1 MVAKK
6 DEMGDNKKDE
16 QKQELSIEQPDQ
28 KLTPKFGTEMKI
40 AVLNGPIV
48 TSFGN
53 YTYFPVP
60 IESAK
65 ILINAAEFSSFV
77 GHESTAQIVSEL
89 LEKPIGYSR
98 KELKQKIGQ
107 IALVFRLK
115 QRAPE
120 GKVLNKTE
128 VEEIG
133 YEFGIL
139 YRLK

>member
-1 MVAKK
+1 MSKK
-6 DEMGDNKKDE
+6 ESENKEEKKEAD
-16 QKQELSIEQPDQ
+16 LSIEQPDE
-28 KLTPKFGTEMKI
+28 KLAPKFGTEMKI

-53 YTYFPVP
+53 YTYFPIP

-77 GHESTAQIVSEL
+77 GHESTSQMISEL

-120 GKVLNKTE
+120 GKVLSKE
-128 VEEIG
+128 ELEEIG

>member
-1 MVAKK
+1 MTTTKKDKK
-6 DEMGDNKKDE
+6 DEKEKEAD
-16 QKQELSIEQPDQ
+16 LSIEQPDES
-28 KLTPKFGTEMKI
+28 LIPKFGTDLKI

-53 YTYFPVP
+53 YTYFPIP

-77 GHESTAQIVSEL
+77 GHESTSVMISEL
-89 LEKPIGYSR
+89 LEKPIGNSR

-120 GKVLNKTE
+120 GKVLNKQE
-128 VEEIG
+128 LEDIG

>member
-1 MVAKK
+1 M
-6 DEMGDNKKDE
+6 NKKDDKE
-16 QKQELSIEQPDQ
+16 IKNLEKDADLSIDQPDERF
-28 KLTPKFGTEMKI
+28 TPKFGTEMKI

-53 YTYFPVP
+53 YTYFPIP

-65 ILINAAEFSSFV
+65 ILINAAEFSSFI
-77 GHESTAQIVSEL
+77 GHESTAQIISQL
-89 LEKPIGYSR
+89 LEKPLGYNR

-120 GKVLNKTE
+120 GAILTE
-128 VEEIG
+128 EELEKIG

>member
-1 MVAKK
+1 MSKK
-6 DEMGDNKKDE
+6 EQEEKKE
-16 QKQELSIEQPDQ
+16 ELSIERPDET
-28 KLTPKFGTEMKI
+28 LAPKFGTEIKI

-53 YTYFPVP
+53 YTYFPIP

-77 GHESTAQIVSEL
+77 GHESTSQMISKL

-120 GKVLNKTE
+120 GKVLSKQE
-128 VEEIG
+128 LEEIG